1 MTQDRP
7 APEAD
12 EQAGAPAKEDQPE
25 SETTG
30 APAEPELETPQE
42 PGPEAAPEPDPA
54 SEPEAAAPDEDDEGD
69 VVEQAAKAKPVE
81 PEGSRGRRV
90 LAALFWLLASFMVL
104 VGGVTLWA
112 HQTLLTADGWGGIV
126 EDVISEE
133 EVTEAIS
140 VVIVDRLA
148 ESLEIRETVANVIP
162 GPDLIGGAVTAVVQ
176 DRVTDLVADFA
187 QTDAFQQAFVNVNMA
202 AHDAAMATIRGGD
215 SEALTS
221 EEGVIALNI
230 FPLIEGV
237 LYSLQDAGFIDE
249 SREIP
254 DLTNYQ
260 TSDRAVAL
268 IETLLGR
275 DIPDDAGTIVL
286 VDSENLDL
294 IQTIVRWFDAIAI
307 LSLLLW
313 ALFTGLALWLAR
325 KRIRMTLWL
334 SGGAIAALLTARVA
348 TRLLL
353 EAATRRQPEL
363 EARVVVSA
371 IIDAAVDSLLLWTF
385 ALILVAVIV
394 AVAAVVYERRSRLQR
409 PSMETPPRTLG
420 RWVKRNAMAI
430 LVVGIGVI
438 AVMALWSIG
447 GPGIAML
454 TAAALL
460 LLVIGVKVL
469 SDQADD
475 EPGAT
480 AEG

>member
-1 MTQDRP
+1 MTEDRT

-12 EQAGAPAKEDQPE
+12 EPAEATGAADQPE
-25 SETTG
+25 PETPET
-30 APAEPELETPQE
+30 PAEPENP
-42 PGPEAAPEPDPA
+42 AAPDAEA
-54 SEPEAAAPDEDDEGD
+54 EPEAKAEADAPEADDAPGDIVEEAATP
-69 VVEQAAKAKPVE
+69 KHVE

-90 LAALFWLLASFMVL
+90 LAAVFWLLASVMVL
-104 VGGVTLWA
+104 FAGITVWA
-112 HQTLLTADGWGGIV
+112 HQTLLTSDGWGGIV
-126 EDVISEE
+126 EDVVSEE
-133 EVTEAIS
+133 EVTDAIS

-148 ESLEIRETVANVIP
+148 ESLDSRATVAEVLP
-162 GPDLIGGAVTAVVQ
+162 GPDIIGGAVTAVVQ

-187 QTDAFQQAFVNVNMA
+187 QSDAFQEAFVNVNKA

-221 EEGVIALNI
+221 EEGVISLNV

-237 LYSLQDAGFIDE
+237 LIALQDAGIIDE

-254 DLTNYQ
+254 DLTNYEA
-260 TSDRAVAL
+260 SDRAVAL

-275 DIPDDAGTIVL
+275 DIPDDVGTIVL

-294 IQTIVRWFDAIAI
+294 IQTIVRWFDLITI
-307 LSLLLW
+307 LALLLW
-313 ALFTGLALWLAR
+313 ALFTVLALWLAR
-325 KRIRMTLWL
+325 KRVRMTLWL
-334 SGGAIAALLTARVA
+334 SGGAIAALLAARVV

-353 EAATRRQPEL
+353 ETVSRRQPEL
-363 EARVVVSA
+363 ESRVVVSA

-385 ALILVAVIV
+385 VLILVAVIV
-394 AVAAVVYERRSRLQR
+394 AVAAIVYERRDRLQR

-430 LVVGIGVI
+430 LVVGIGII
-438 AVMALWSIG
+438 AVLGLWSVG

-454 TAAALL
+454 TAAAIL
-460 LLVIGVKVL
+460 LLVIGIKVL

-480 AEG
+480 TEG